1 MKEFF
6 AIPGLNHIGENILMS
21 LDCQSLMNCQCVCK
35 SIDEF
40 LKSNPKFWL
49 KICVRQGITNDLFR
63 KWKSLIE
70 ETNDYVLNLKITL
83 LLKKV
88 LYNAPKTFQSPI
100 HVAAKSGD
108 FSLLEHIILLSES
121 TTLRQD
127 MDASL
132 FKGDFIQHSNSFEK
146 FWTKKRDE
154 VNAKD
159 EHDLTA
165 LQLG

>member
-1 MKEFF
+1 
-6 AIPGLNHIGENILMS
+6 MS
-21 LDCQSLMNCQCVCK
+21 LDSQCLMNCQCVCK

-40 LKSNPKFWL
+40 LKSNPNFWL
-49 KICVRQGITNDLFR
+49 KICVRQGISDDMYR
-63 KWKSLIE
+63 KWKALIE
-70 ETNDYVLNLKITL
+70 NTNDYVLSLKITL
-83 LLKKV
+83 LLKKI
-88 LYNAPKTFQSPI
+88 LHNAPKSFQSPI

-121 TTLRQD
+121 KTLRQD

-146 FWTKKRDE
+146 FWTKKRNE

-159 EHDLTA
+159 ENDLTA
-165 LQLG
+165 LQLGKLAFIESFHRFLFC